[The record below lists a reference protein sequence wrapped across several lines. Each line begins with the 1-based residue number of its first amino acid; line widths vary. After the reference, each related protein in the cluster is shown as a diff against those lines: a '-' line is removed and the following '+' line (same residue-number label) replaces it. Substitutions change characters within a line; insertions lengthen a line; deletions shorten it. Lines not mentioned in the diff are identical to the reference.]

1 MRLPL
6 TSRQSAG
13 GARVVLVTGASSG
26 IGRAVA
32 LRAAEA
38 GDHLVLVARDPGSL
52 TAAAQEC
59 GEAGAASTTVL
70 PADVG
75 DDAAVASVV
84 ARAVEQHGRLDAVV
98 NCAGVVAYGRVEAMP
113 AEVFDTVLRT
123 NLTGS

>member
-1 MRLPL
+1 MRIPL
-6 TSRQSAG
+6 ASGPSTG

-52 TAAAQEC
+52 AVVAQEC
-59 GEAGAASTTVL
+59 DANGAASTMAL
-70 PADVG
+70 PSDVG
-75 DDAAVASVV
+75 DDDAVASVV

-113 AEVFDTVLRT
+113 AE
-123 NLTGS
+123 